1 MAQIMINNYNQYQQ
15 QIHLLRAHGDVLL
28 ERIKI
33 LEIKMNKRK
42 QQNEEADPKD
52 INSLNAMVKKLLRML
67 AKINTYEYYQLT
79 NEPFIRVND
88 FYFNHIFNNYFEDYI
103 RRFIRQLRL
112 KRIRR
117 LQILQHEQSLQ
128 RINNFIEPVDF
139 QIWQ

>member
-1 MAQIMINNYNQYQQ
+1 MAQIMIKNYNQYQK
-15 QIHLLRAHGDVLL
+15 QIHGLRAHGDVLL
-28 ERIKI
+28 QRIKI

-79 NEPFIRVND
+79 NEPFIRIND

-103 RRFIRQLRL
+103 RRFIMQLRL

>member
-1 MAQIMINNYNQYQQ
+1 
-15 QIHLLRAHGDVLL
+15 
-28 ERIKI
+28 
-33 LEIKMNKRK
+33 MNKRK

-103 RRFIRQLRL
+103 RRFITQLRL

>member
-79 NEPFIRVND
+79 NEPFIRLND

-103 RRFIRQLRL
+103 RRFIMQLRL

>member
-103 RRFIRQLRL
+103 RRFITQLRL
-112 KRIRR
+112 KRIRH

>member
-42 QQNEEADPKD
+42 QQNEEVDTKD

-79 NEPFIRVND
+79 NEPFIHVND

-103 RRFIRQLRL
+103 RRFITQLRL

-117 LQILQHEQSLQ
+117 LQILQHKESLQ
-128 RINNFIEPVDF
+128 RINNFIEPIDF

>member
-15 QIHLLRAHGDVLL
+15 QRHLLRAHGDVLL

-103 RRFIRQLRL
+103 RRFITQLRL

>member
-15 QIHLLRAHGDVLL
+15 QIHLLRTHGDVLL

-33 LEIKMNKRK
+33 LEIEMNKKK
-42 QQNEEADPKD
+42 QQNKEVDIKD

-88 FYFNHIFNNYFEDYI
+88 FYFNHICNNYFEDYL
-103 RRFIRQLRL
+103 RRFITQLRL

-117 LQILQHEQSLQ
+117 LQILQYDESLK
-128 RINNFIEPVDF
+128 RINNVIEPIDF

>member
-103 RRFIRQLRL
+103 RRFITQLRL

>member
-103 RRFIRQLRL
+103 RRFITQLRL

-117 LQILQHEQSLQ
+117 LQTLQHEQGLQ